1 MGQIKLIFK
10 IYCDRERTM
19 ETDEDDML
27 LAQLT
32 EEEIAELSKTIDPDV
47 RIHSTLYFPEL
58 LLHNG

>member
-1 MGQIKLIFK
+1 
-10 IYCDRERTM
+10 M

-47 RIHSTLYFPEL
+47 RIKNSIAHYSFLVKRVVTAQWLILQCVLFFLTE
-58 LLHNG
+58 